1 MGTLTFFSDCYIL
14 TTLLSQIGGQ
24 KNYFGDKLMRKL
36 MKIKLMKLMKPAEV
50 FAKTFCENR
59 TNKGYLKGMNTILC
73 LQNSK
78 VSNVFR
84 SFSSPE
90 VIFLIFPTYS

>member
-1 MGTLTFFSDCYIL
+1 M
-14 TTLLSQIGGQ
+14 Q
-24 KNYFGDKLMRKL
+24 KL
-36 MKIKLMKLMKPAEV
+36 MKIKLMKLMKPTEV

>member
-1 MGTLTFFSDCYIL
+1 M
-14 TTLLSQIGGQ
+14 Q
-24 KNYFGDKLMRKL
+24 KL
-36 MKIKLMKLMKPAEV
+36 MKIKLMKLIKPAEV
-50 FAKTFCENR
+50 FTKIFCENR